1 MYPKKIYRAGLCLMC
16 EIRAYGSLYEMG
28 EFLQILGGHLQNMEE
43 AGIAIS
49 DHERL
54 RYGHLTFETDSP
66 EAAKLLEA
74 FSGGPVSA
82 EQFADA
88 HRAP

>member
-1 MYPKKIYRAGLCLMC
+1 MKQMKIYRAGICLMC
-16 EIRAYGSLYEMG
+16 AIRAYDSLEEMG
-28 EFLQILGGHLQNMEE
+28 LMLRLLGERLQQMEE
-43 AGIAIS
+43 AGVAIS
-49 DHERL
+49 DHDRL

-66 EAAKLLEA
+66 EAAKLLDL
-74 FSGGPVSA
+74 FKGPVTA

>member
-1 MYPKKIYRAGLCLMC
+1 MKQMKIYRAGICLMC
-16 EIRAYGSLYEMG
+16 AIRAYDSLDEIGLM
-28 EFLQILGGHLQNMEE
+28 LRVLGGRLHEMEE

-49 DHERL
+49 DHDRL

-66 EAAKLLEA
+66 EAAKLLDL
-74 FSGGPVSA
+74 FKGPVTA

-88 HRAP
+88 QRQ